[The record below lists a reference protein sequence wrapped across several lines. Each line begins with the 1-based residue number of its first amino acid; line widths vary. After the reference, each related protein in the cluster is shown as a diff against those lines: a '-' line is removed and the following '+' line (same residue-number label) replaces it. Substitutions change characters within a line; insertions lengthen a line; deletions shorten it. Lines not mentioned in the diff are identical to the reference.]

1 MLSGSG
7 IGGSTSDPLAARQ
20 QVKLFEARASRCA
33 TTRHHEHDARKV
45 TLPAKAMAAAAN
57 LLTDGGAS
65 PCGAAPPLLVN
76 GWGRFPMMT
85 DTPAPGER
93 RHGHEVLRTAV
104 GGRGAGGGKQIP
116 AVAWSICKC
125 QLRGTVWSEVDVS
138 SGAGGRETQ
147 VEPKCLHHLRTA
159 SPRRGSFMRL
169 MRAQRRM

>member
-33 TTRHHEHDARKV
+33 TTRHHEHNARKGRS
-45 TLPAKAMAAAAN
+45 PAKAMAAAAN
-57 LLTDGGAS
+57 LLIEAGVS
-65 PCGAAPPLLVN
+65 MPPMLVK
-76 GWGRFPMMT
+76 GWGIFPMMT

-93 RHGHEVLRTAV
+93 RHGREVLRTAV

-169 MRAQRRM
+169 IRAQRRM